1 MDKLVTLKDSRVE
14 IHRMIPQEQ
23 NGKKK
28 KKKKEL
34 LGGKKAF

>member
-28 KKKKEL
+28 KKK
-34 LGGKKAF
+34 

>member
-28 KKKKEL
+28 KLEL